1 MRRTFLLII
10 ALIIVQTVVWAQT
23 DNQEIQR
30 LQSRTQVYL
39 DSVSRQPDWLVS
51 RLQMYWTSHATDVF
65 VRGEVFDHVGG
76 DRAPVPTVRFTGT
89 RGTASQYDRPRLT
102 NRIPYDDDEDGNVTF
117 INHQTGVM
125 EKAHPAKTGR
135 NIEGCNREIVGI
147 ARDAAKL
154 YAATGDTAWLKV
166 ALPVFDT
173 YMQGIYYRN
182 VPTDLTHSHI
192 QTLVGMTS
200 FEVIHEDVLN
210 ELTEL
215 YSILQ
220 AERIVN
226 GKSVNGKL
234 YDAAL
239 KKWADNI
246 IANGVPHNNW
256 DIIQANFILKIA
268 LVLQSDTA
276 YDDGHGREYY
286 LDAIVNRSSLRQWT
300 LRRLAD
306 YGYDRETGI
315 WYESPGYSIG
325 VYADF
330 AEFIDRL
337 DREAGIDLFS
347 QLPEVEQS
355 AYAQMQYLFPNRMI
369 CGFGDTH
376 PNYLHTR
383 TADYLLSYA
392 HRHHLDSLARRLERV
407 KQACD
412 KDAPAALVEEYVTPT
427 FYAPNVS
434 WLMQRTGMDPQ
445 HDLAI
450 SLNGALGN
458 HQHANGI
465 SMELYGKGFV
475 LGPDAGI
482 GQHLYSGADYNEYYA
497 RFPAHNTVCVDGVSD
512 HAVMMSQH
520 PFEVQFMDNSQ
531 FTIHNSQLEATV
543 SQVAFV
549 EPETHSDQLRTNG
562 IVKTSERGG
571 YYIDIFRSRRQDGKD
586 KFHDYFYHNL
596 GQTMTLTAADDTDLN
611 LQPTD
616 ELAFAGGHLYA
627 YSYIWD
633 KHSATTDK
641 DVKAT
646 FTVEMP
652 TPSPSRNGGERAGA
666 QQTSEARLSPL
677 RGSGERVF
685 MTMWM
690 QGSPDREVFRALSPV
705 NREYERLP
713 KFMPYRVDEQPV
725 LTYVARQQGEAWTHP
740 FVAVFE
746 PTSSEEPSE
755 IASVEFFTPSGKDA
769 VGIKVTLKSDRT
781 DYIFSAPVKTKMKYR
796 GMKVN
801 ACYAVI
807 SDGKKLIEQ

>member
-1 MRRTFLLII
+1 MVTRFFTVLFFCLLPFCLWPQDNLLSYHRP
-10 ALIIVQTVVWAQT
+10 ATAWAEAQLEAQAQK
-23 DNQEIQR
+23 DSREMQR
-30 LQSRTQVYL
+30 LKARTEQYL

-65 VRGEVFDHVGG
+65 VRGESFDHVGG

-89 RGTASQYDRPRLT
+89 RGTASQYDRLKLAD
-102 NRIPYDDDEDGNVTF
+102 RIPYDDDEEGNVTF
-117 INHQTGVM
+117 INHQTGAM

-166 ALPVFDT
+166 ALPIFDT
-173 YMQGIYYRN
+173 YMHGIYYRN

-200 FEVIHEDVLN
+200 FEVIHEDALN

-234 YDAAL
+234 YDAAF

-300 LRRLAD
+300 LRRLSD

-482 GQHLYSGADYNEYYA
+482 GQYLYSGADYNEYYS
-497 RFPAHNTVCVDGVSD
+497 RFPAHNTVCVDGASD

-520 PFEVQFMDNSQ
+520 PFEVRGIGEEGS
-531 FTIHNSQLEATV
+531 ATF
-543 SQVAFV
+543 SQVYFL
-549 EPETHSDQLRTNG
+549 EPETQSDQLRTNG
-562 IVKTSERGG
+562 IVKTSEQGG
-571 YYIDIFRSRRQDGKD
+571 YYVDIFRSRRQDGKD

-596 GQTMTLTAADDTDLN
+596 GQTMSLNAADGSDLK
-611 LQPTD
+611 LKPTE

-627 YSYIWD
+627 YSYIFN
-633 KHSATTDK
+633 KESTTTDK
-641 DVKAT
+641 NVKVT
-646 FTVEMP
+646 FTTDCPDGRKIDM
-652 TPSPSRNGGERAGA
+652 A
-666 QQTSEARLSPL
+666 
-677 RGSGERVF
+677 
-685 MTMWM
+685 MWM
-690 QGSPDREVFRALSPV
+690 QGCPDREVFRALSPV

-713 KFMPYRVDEQPV
+713 KFMPYKVDEQPV
-725 LTYVARQQGEAWTHP
+725 LTYVARQQGEAWTKP

-746 PTSSEEPSE
+746 PSSSDEPSE
-755 IASVEFFTPSGKDA
+755 IANVEFFTPSGKDA
-769 VGIKVTLKSDRT
+769 VGIKVTLKSGRC
-781 DYIFSAPVKTKMKYR
+781 DYIFSAPVKTKMKY
-796 GMKVN
+796 GGIKVN
-801 ACYAVI
+801 ASYAVI
-807 SDGKKLIEQ
+807 SDGKTLIISK

>member
-39 DSVSRQPDWLVS
+39 DSVIRQPDWLVS

-65 VRGEVFDHVGG
+65 VRGESFDHVGG

-89 RGTASQYDRPRLT
+89 RGTASQYDRPKLT
-102 NRIPYDDDEDGNVTF
+102 DRIPYDDDEDGNVTF

-182 VPTDLTHSHI
+182 VPTDITHSHI

-215 YSILQ
+215 YGVLL

-234 YDAAL
+234 YDAAF

-268 LVLQSDTA
+268 LVLQPDSS

-306 YGYDRETGI
+306 YGYDRQTGI

-330 AEFIDRL
+330 AEFINRL

-392 HRHHLDSLARRLERV
+392 HRHNLDSLARRLERV

-571 YYIDIFRSRRQDGKD
+571 YYIDIFRSRRQAIDAALAVHVYD
-586 KFHDYFYHNL
+586 AATLVDYVI
-596 GQTMTLTAADDTDLN
+596 
-611 LQPTD
+611 QPH
-616 ELAFAGGHLYA
+616 E
-627 YSYIWD
+627 
-633 KHSATTDK
+633 HSAHCGNWVCAVDCAVQILVAAAMFHVCAITQVDG
-641 DVKAT
+641 
-646 FTVEMP
+646 TV
-652 TPSPSRNGGERAGA
+652 
-666 QQTSEARLSPL
+666 Q
-677 RGSGERVF
+677 
-685 MTMWM
+685 
-690 QGSPDREVFRALSPV
+690 
-705 NREYERLP
+705 
-713 KFMPYRVDEQPV
+713 
-725 LTYVARQQGEAWTHP
+725 
-740 FVAVFE
+740 
-746 PTSSEEPSE
+746 
-755 IASVEFFTPSGKDA
+755 I
-769 VGIKVTLKSDRT
+769 
-781 DYIFSAPVKTKMKYR
+781 
-796 GMKVN
+796 
-801 ACYAVI
+801 YAVHMELVHYVL
-807 SDGKKLIEQ
+807 DAL